1 MYTLVAQ
8 ISSDLLG
15 GAFTIALVAG
25 GLLLA
30 GAFVS
35 FAVFAYRSV
44 KGDGM
49 RDPQEVVPEKT
60 TDDDDLTEGSSDD
73 EWDYY

>member
-1 MYTLVAQ
+1 MNQMAAQFSGHLIGAAVTL
-8 ISSDLLG
+8 
-15 GAFTIALVAG
+15 ALVTG
-25 GLLLA
+25 GLLLV
-30 GAFVS
+30 GALVS

-49 RDPQEVVPEKT
+49 RDPQEVVPE
-60 TDDDDLTEGSSDD
+60 TEEGLSEGDADD

>member
-1 MYTLVAQ
+1 MDLA
-8 ISSDLLG
+8 IAMLSSDLLG
-15 GAFTIALVAG
+15 GALTIALVAG

-30 GAFVS
+30 GALVS
-35 FAVFAYRSV
+35 LAVFAYRSV

-49 RDPQEVVPEKT
+49 REPRRPGPET
-60 TDDDDLTEGSSDD
+60 PADDDDVTEGGPND

>member
-1 MYTLVAQ
+1 MNQMAAQFSGDLIGAAVTL
-8 ISSDLLG
+8 
-15 GAFTIALVAG
+15 ALVTG
-25 GLLLA
+25 GLLLV
-30 GAFVS
+30 GALVS

-60 TDDDDLTEGSSDD
+60 TDEGLSEGDADD

>member
-1 MYTLVAQ
+1 MDPVIAQ
-8 ISSDLLG
+8 VSSDLLR

-25 GLLLA
+25 GLLLL
-30 GAFVS
+30 GALVS
-35 FAVFAYRSV
+35 FGVFAYRSV

-49 RDPQEVVPEKT
+49 RDPQDVAPEKT
-60 TDDDDLTEGSSDD
+60 TDSDDVTEGSPDD

>member
-1 MYTLVAQ
+1 MDPVIAQ
-8 ISSDLLG
+8 VSSDLLG
-15 GAFTIALVAG
+15 GALTIALVAG

-30 GAFVS
+30 GALVS
-35 FAVFAYRSV
+35 FGVFAYRSI

-49 RDPQEVVPEKT
+49 REPTRPGPEKT
-60 TDDDDLTEGSSDD
+60 ADDDDVSEGGPND